1 MKTRALAAA
10 LVAAASIALTACS
23 TPPADAPVDLTG
35 QDAFT
40 GSDSATSSKS
50 ADDQAADAAV
60 AAVREFYA
68 VMGEVDS
75 DSLIPVETLA
85 RVAGGPVLDKYT
97 ADILLRRSKAV
108 TSTGA
113 ITVVDA
119 QVTDRGVPQD
129 DAAKPS
135 PGPAWVHVVACNDIS
150 TWDSRFPD
158 GTSALAEDRGRFV
171 LASLTVRN
179 GEWPGGAWVV
189 TSEATE
195 KAARC

>member
-10 LVAAASIALTACS
+10 LAAAAGIALTACS
-23 TPPADAPVDLTG
+23 TPSADAPVDLTG

-40 GSDSATSSKS
+40 GPDTAASSKT
-50 ADDQAADAAV
+50 ADDQAADAAL

-75 DSLIPVETLA
+75 DSLIPVEALA

-97 ADILLRRSKAV
+97 ADIRLRRSKAV

-129 DAAKPS
+129 DAGKPIQ
-135 PGPAWVHVVACNDIS
+135 GPAWVHVVACNDIS

-158 GTSALAEDRGRFV
+158 GTSAVAADRGQFV
-171 LASLTVRN
+171 LASVTVRN
-179 GEWPGGAWVV
+179 GEWPGGSWVV

-195 KAARC
+195 KVQRC